1 MCGRFTRT
9 QSGQAIAEEF
19 SVEEVAGD
27 LGPSYNIAP
36 TQKVAVVITD
46 GVKRLVP
53 MRWGLVPSWAK
64 DLSIGSKLINAR
76 AETITEKASYRNA
89 FKKRR
94 CLVVADGFYEWQDV
108 GDARR
113 PVYIRLKS
121 GKPFGFAGLY
131 EVWQPPKGEAITTC
145 TIITTD
151 ANDLMRPIHA
161 RMPVIIPRAHRDQWL
176 DPSAADREQ
185 LLDMLKPYAAAEME
199 AYPVSKRVN
208 SPSHN
213 SPDCIKRLTL
223 VEKPQPEAYE

>member
-9 QSGQAIAEEF
+9 QSSQAIAEEF
-19 SVEEVAGD
+19 GVEQVSGD

-46 GVKRLVP
+46 GVKQLVP
-53 MRWGLVPSWAK
+53 VRWGLVPAWAK

-94 CLVVADGFYEWQDV
+94 CLVVADGFYEWQHV
-108 GDARR
+108 GEARR

-131 EVWQPPKGEAITTC
+131 EVWQPPEGEALTTC
-145 TIITTD
+145 TIITTE

-161 RMPVIIPRAHRDQWL
+161 RMPVIIPRAHQDQWL
-176 DPSAADREQ
+176 DPSAADRER
-185 LLDMLKPYAAAEME
+185 LLDMLKPYPAAEME

-208 SPSHN
+208 SPSNN
-213 SPDCIKRLTL
+213 SPECIQRLKL
-223 VEKPQPEAYE
+223 VEEPQPGAYE

>member
-1 MCGRFTRT
+1 MCGRFTRS
-9 QSGQAIAEEF
+9 QSSQAIAEAF
-19 SVEEVAGD
+19 GVEEVVGD
-27 LGPSYNIAP
+27 LRPSYNIAP

-53 MRWGLVPSWAK
+53 VRWGLVPSWAK
-64 DLSIGSKLINAR
+64 DLSMGSKLINAR

-94 CLVVADGFYEWQDV
+94 CLVVADGFYEWQNV
-108 GDARR
+108 GESRR
-113 PVYIRLKS
+113 PVYIHLKS

-131 EVWQPPKGEAITTC
+131 EMWQPPEGEAITTC
-145 TIITTD
+145 TIITTE
-151 ANDLMRPIHA
+151 ANDLMRPIHE
-161 RMPVIIPRAHRDQWL
+161 RMPVIIPRAHQDQWL
-176 DPSAADREQ
+176 DPSVADREQ
-185 LLDMLKPYAAAEME
+185 LLDMLKPYPAAEME

-223 VEKPQPEAYE
+223 VDKSQPRTYE